1 MYSIITTE
9 TIVIRS
15 RNSGENGRIF
25 SLFCR
30 ELGLLKAHAQGVR
43 KANSK
48 LRSHLTDFSLNKVSL
63 VRGKN
68 FWRLTGATA
77 EKNYFQIFK
86 LAPSKLKTA
95 ANIVHLLERLLH
107 GEEKNENLFDL
118 VKDGFDFLAELPME
132 KESILAFE
140 TALVL
145 RILHRLGY
153 LGKHHDIISFASA
166 QGGPALG
173 WETDNWDEKLLTAI
187 QPKIPHLV
195 AVINQSLHES
205 HL

>member
-1 MYSIITTE
+1 MYSIITTPA
-9 TIVIRS
+9 IVVRS

-30 ELGLLKAHAQGVR
+30 ELGLIKAHAQGVR
-43 KANSK
+43 KTNSK
-48 LRSHLTDFSLNKVSL
+48 LRGHLADFSLTKVSL

-68 FWRLTGATA
+68 FWRLTGATT

-86 LAPSKLKTA
+86 STPAKLKTA
-95 ANIVHLLERLLH
+95 ANVIRLLERLLH
-107 GEEKNENLFDL
+107 GEEKSEKLFDL
-118 VKDGFDFLAELPME
+118 INGGFDFLENLLIE
-132 KESILAFE
+132 RENVLAFE

-153 LGKHHDIISFASA
+153 VQKHQHISPFA
-166 QGGPALG
+166 
-173 WETDNWDEKLLTAI
+173 ETENWNEKLLTTI
-187 QPKIPHLV
+187 QPKIQHLI

>member
-1 MYSIITTE
+1 MYSIITTPA
-9 TIVIRS
+9 IVVRS
-15 RNSGENGRIF
+15 RNSGENGKIF

-30 ELGLLKAHAQGVR
+30 ELGLIKAHAQGVR
-43 KANSK
+43 KTNSK
-48 LRSHLTDFSLNKVSL
+48 LRSHLADFSLTKASL

-77 EKNYFQIFK
+77 EKNYFQSLK
-86 LAPSKLKTA
+86 AAPLKLKTA
-95 ANIVHLLERLLH
+95 ANVVRLLERLLH
-107 GEEKNENLFDL
+107 GEEKNEAFFDL
-118 VKDGFDFLAELPME
+118 VESGFNFLENLPAEQGSVP
-132 KESILAFE
+132 AFE

-153 LGKHHDIISFASA
+153 IQKHHNISPFA
-166 QGGPALG
+166 
-173 WETDNWDEKLLTAI
+173 ETENWNEKLLVAI
-187 QPKIPHLV
+187 QPKIPHLI